1 MKLKIALALYWVACY
16 TATHTPIEI
25 PPPIQY
31 RFTDTVA
38 HFGMYGL
45 LGLLF
50 ALALPHV
57 DWRKGAAILA
67 AYGAFDEL
75 TQLLVNRNCTFSDW
89 AADAAGGALG
99 LWIAKLLISRRFAA
113 DRAKAPPRAH

>member
-1 MKLKIALALYWVACY
+1 MKLKVALAVYWLACY

-38 HFGMYGL
+38 HLGMYGL
-45 LGLLF
+45 LGMLF
-50 ALALPHV
+50 ALALPRV

-89 AADAAGGALG
+89 AADAVGATLG
-99 LWIAKLLISRRFAA
+99 LWVVTYARNARLRRA
-113 DRAKAPPRAH
+113 RS